1 MTKSLGDKGT
11 IDGVQKSIWS
21 NIVSASNEKPNTRF
35 GEELSLPP
43 ETSLPISG
51 SIRESH
57 G

>member
-21 NIVSASNEKPNTRF
+21 NIVSASTEKPNTRF